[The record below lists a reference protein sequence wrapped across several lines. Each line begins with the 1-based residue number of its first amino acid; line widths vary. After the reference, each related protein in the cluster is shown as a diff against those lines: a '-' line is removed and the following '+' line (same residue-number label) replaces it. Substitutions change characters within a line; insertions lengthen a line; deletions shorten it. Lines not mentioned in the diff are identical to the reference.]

1 MAKVTVRFVDVE
13 IHQIPILRN
22 PVMIIAF
29 SGWNDAAEA
38 ATGALDQLLSAWQ
51 STNDDAILHLIA
63 EVDPEEFY
71 DFQVNRPKVF
81 TNESDFRDISWP
93 STEIFGITLPHLERD
108 FVIVKGAEPSMRWK
122 TFTRELLDLADDL
135 EISMIVTL
143 GSLLA
148 DIPHTRPIAIN
159 LSTVTS
165 KLASRLNVEIAA
177 YEGPT
182 GILSVIHDGCQRRGI
197 DSLSM
202 WAPVPHYA
210 SNAPSPKVSLSLIH
224 ALEDLLNIAI
234 PQDELAASADLW
246 EIEINNLA
254 NEDSD
259 VAEYV
264 KALEKSKD
272 ATDIPE
278 ISGDMIAKEFER
290 YLRRRRTD

>member
-1 MAKVTVRFVDVE
+1 
-13 IHQIPILRN
+13 
-22 PVMIIAF
+22 MIIAF

-38 ATGALDQLLSAWQ
+38 ATGALEQLLTAWQ
-51 STNDDAILHLIA
+51 NTDDDAIVDLIA

-71 DFQVNRPKVF
+71 DFQVNRPRIF
-81 TNESDFRDISWP
+81 TDERDTRDISWP
-93 STEIFGITLPHLERD
+93 STEIFGIALPHFERD
-108 FVIVKGAEPSMRWK
+108 LVIVKGAEPSMRWK
-122 TFTRELLDLADDL
+122 SFTRELLDIADDL

-159 LSTVTS
+159 LSTVTP
-165 KLASRLNVEIAA
+165 KIASRLNVEISA

-182 GILSVIHDGCQRRGI
+182 GILSVIHDGCARRGI
-197 DSLSM
+197 DSIAM

-224 ALEDLLNIAI
+224 ALEDLLTIAI
-234 PQDELAASADLW
+234 PQDEIAAAADSW
-246 EIEINNLA
+246 EADINNLA

-259 VAEYV
+259 VADYV
-264 KALEKSKD
+264 KALENSKD
-272 ATDIPE
+272 AADIPE
-278 ISGDMIAKEFER
+278 ISGEMIAKEFER

>member
-1 MAKVTVRFVDVE
+1 
-13 IHQIPILRN
+13 
-22 PVMIIAF
+22 MIIAF

-71 DFQVNRPKVF
+71 DFKVNRPKVF

>member
-1 MAKVTVRFVDVE
+1 
-13 IHQIPILRN
+13 
-22 PVMIIAF
+22 MIVAF

-38 ATGALDQLLSAWQ
+38 ATGALEHLLSTWQ
-51 STNDDAILHLIA
+51 NTDDAIVDLIA

-71 DFQVNRPKVF
+71 DFQVNRPRVF
-81 TNESDFRDISWP
+81 TDERDTRDISWP
-93 STEIFGITLPHLERD
+93 GTEIFGIALPHLERD
-108 FVIVKGAEPSMRWK
+108 LVVVKGAEPSMRWK

-148 DIPHTRPIAIN
+148 DIPHTRPISVN
-159 LSTVTS
+159 LSTVTP
-165 KLASRLNVEIAA
+165 KLASRLNVEISA

-182 GILSVIHDGCQRRGI
+182 GILSIIHNGCSRRGI
-197 DSLSM
+197 DSIAM

-224 ALEDLLNIAI
+224 ALEDLLTIVI
-234 PQDELAASADLW
+234 PQDELAAASDSW
-246 EIEINNLA
+246 EEDINNLA

-259 VAEYV
+259 VADYV
-264 KALEKSKD
+264 KALENSKD
-272 ATDIPE
+272 ALDIPE
-278 ISGDMIAKEFER
+278 ISGEMIAKEFER

>member
-1 MAKVTVRFVDVE
+1 
-13 IHQIPILRN
+13 
-22 PVMIIAF
+22 MIIAF

-38 ATGALDQLLSAWQ
+38 ATGALNHLLAAWQ
-51 STNDDAILHLIA
+51 NSNDDAIVHLIA

-71 DFQVNRPKVF
+71 DFQVNRPRVF
-81 TNESDFRDISWP
+81 TDERDMRDITWP
-93 STEIFGITLPHLERD
+93 STEIFGISIPHLERD
-108 FVIVKGAEPSMRWK
+108 FVIVKGVEPSMRWK

-135 EISMIVTL
+135 EISIIVTL

-197 DSLSM
+197 DSISM